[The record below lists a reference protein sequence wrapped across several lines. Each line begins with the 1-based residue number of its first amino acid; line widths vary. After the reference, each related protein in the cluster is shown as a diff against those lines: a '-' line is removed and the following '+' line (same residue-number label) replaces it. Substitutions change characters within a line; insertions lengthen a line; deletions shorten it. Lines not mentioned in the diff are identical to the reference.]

1 MDDAVA
7 VDVARGDRDRVTT
20 LVLLSPPV
28 VGFLYELAE
37 ADIEGH
43 FAFAKEGRPYGNGRA
58 GVTTT
63 VVEIGEPPGSACEE
77 VF

>member
-7 VDVARGDRDRVTT
+7 VGVGRGDRHRVTT

-37 ADIEGH
+37 ADIEEYLT
-43 FAFAKEGRPYGNGRA
+43 FAKEGRSYGNGRA
-58 GVTTT
+58 GGATA
-63 VVEIGEPPGSACEE
+63 VVEIGEPPDSASEE

>member
-1 MDDAVA
+1 MDDAIA
-7 VDVARGDRDRVTT
+7 VGVARGDRHRVTT

-28 VGFLYELAE
+28 IGFLYELAE
-37 ADIEGH
+37 ADIEEYL
-43 FAFAKEGRPYGNGRA
+43 ALAKEGRPYGNGRA

-63 VVEIGEPPGSACEE
+63 VVEIGEPPDSACEE